1 MRDAI
6 LIALLGVVMFV
17 VGTVYGGDSDLG
29 VVTVDLP
36 AAMAVAPQTYPDGSL
51 SPDYRDA
58 AIATMQYA
66 LREMVRELGAAQQ
79 HDAEIH
85 RGSCVPWEGK

>member
-6 LIALLGVVMFV
+6 AIALLGVVMFV
-17 VGTVYGGDSDLG
+17 VGAVYGGDSDLG
-29 VVTVDLP
+29 VMTVDLP

-58 AIATMQYA
+58 AVLTLQHAY
-66 LREMVRELGAAQQ
+66 REMVRELGAAQQ

-85 RGSCVPWEGK
+85 RGACVPWEGR